1 MKLPELKI
9 GDKIAR
15 IPIIQGG
22 MGVGVSLGNLAG
34 AVAKEGGVGIIS
46 TAQIGFREPD
56 FETNRLEANSRAI
69 KQEYDKARAIAPKG
83 IIGFNIM
90 VALREYKQHVIDAI
104 KAGADIIISGAGLPT
119 ELPAIA
125 ATVADENPNVKLAPI
140 VSTEKS
146 ARVILKYWDKKYNRT
161 ADMIVIE
168 GPRAGGHL
176 GFTKEQ
182 LDEYLPEK
190 TTDALSGPEKY
201 EAEIQKIIKV
211 VEGYSEKYG
220 RHIPVVLAGGIS
232 DKADVQDAFA
242 QGVDGVQVATRFVTT
257 EECDADIRYKQAYIN
272 ASKEDVII
280 VKSPVGMP
288 GRAILNPFMKRVK
301 VEGKVEHSPCHGCL
315 ARCNPSEIPYCIT
328 DGLVNAAKG
337 DVDNALLFC
346 GADAYKATRIE
357 TVREV
362 MNSLAG

>member
-9 GDKIAR
+9 GDKIAKL
-15 IPIIQGG
+15 PIIQGG
-22 MGVGVSLGNLAG
+22 MGVGISLGNLAG

-56 FETNRLEANSRAI
+56 FETNRIEANNRAI
-69 KQEYDKARAIAPKG
+69 QKEFDKARKIAPNG

-90 VALREYKQHVIDAI
+90 VALREYKQHVMAAI
-104 KAGADIIISGAGLPT
+104 KAGADLIISGAGLPT
-119 ELPAIA
+119 ELPEIA
-125 ATVADENPNVKLAPI
+125 GDSDVKLAPI

-146 ARVILKYWDKKYNRT
+146 ARVILKYWDRKYNRT

-168 GPRAGGHL
+168 GPKAGGHL
-176 GFTKEQ
+176 GFTKDQ
-182 LDEYLPEK
+182 LDEYLP
-190 TTDALSGPEKY
+190 SSQKY
-201 EAEIQKIIKV
+201 EDEIQKIMNTV
-211 VEGYSEKYG
+211 RTYEEKYEC
-220 RHIPVVLAGGIS
+220 HIPVVLAGGIS
-232 DKADVQDAFA
+232 TKEDVEHAMA
-242 QGVDGVQVATRFVTT
+242 QGADGVQVATRFVTT

-272 ASKEDVII
+272 ASKDDIVI

-301 VEGKVEHSPCHGCL
+301 VEGKVAHTPCHGCL
-315 ARCNPSEIPYCIT
+315 ARCNPAEIPYCIT
-328 DGLVNAAKG
+328 DGLVAAAKG
-337 DVDNALLFC
+337 DVDHALLFC

-362 MNSLAG
+362 MQSLAG